1 VKAARSHLAAV
12 FEAAALCVGAK
23 LLEAA
28 VMLEEGD
35 HGGVVAMTGQAS
47 PLITLPVDQL
57 AFPTQG
63 SRRLRPTY
71 HRPVSGGT
79 YCGSALHRR
88 SST

>member
-47 PLITLPVDQL
+47 RPHTLAADHSVC
-57 AFPTQG
+57 FPKPSLRRPATKRSHAARSG
-63 SRRLRPTY
+63 SW
-71 HRPVSGGT
+71 
-79 YCGSALHRR
+79 
-88 SST
+88 